1 MEKEGN
7 SHKQQRGVR
16 MKPTSK
22 TYFKVLM
29 NLGIA
34 LVIALLLILLVPR
47 ILVFFM
53 PFVIGWIIALIANP
67 LVRFFEEKFRIKRKA
82 GTAFVIIAVIALVI
96 LAGYLIGVKVT
107 EQVIGLIHELPRMW
121 DGMEEDFRTIGR
133 NLDVLY
139 SRFPEE
145 VRTAIEGVGEEMD
158 GYVGN
163 LVSSVSTPTI
173 EAVGK
178 FAKHLPTLIV
188 GIIMCL
194 LSAYFFVA
202 DREFITVNVK
212 KHMPEAVMYRYY
224 MMSRSLKRAVG
235 GYFKAQFKI
244 EVWMYL
250 LLVIGFWILKVD
262 YALLIALG
270 IAILDFLPI
279 FGTGTVLMPW
289 AVIKILSADY
299 KMAVGLLIIWC
310 GGQLAR
316 QVIQPKIVGDSI
328 GVPPIPT
335 IVLLFIGYKAAGV
348 FGMIIAVPIGIIF
361 ANMYEEGVF
370 DTTMKSLKILLAGI
384 NNFRRLEDEDMACV
398 KEYEEYQRKKMKEQE
413 ESERRQ

>member
-413 ESERRQ
+413 ESERGQ

>member
-1 MEKEGN
+1 M
-7 SHKQQRGVR
+7 R
-16 MKPTSK
+16 PTSK
-22 TYFKVLM
+22 TYLKVFM

-34 LVIALLLILLVPR
+34 LIIALLLILLVPKV
-47 ILVFFM
+47 LVFFM

-107 EQVIGLIHELPRMW
+107 EQVIGLINELPYMW
-121 DGMEEDFRTIGR
+121 DSMEEDFRAIGR

-139 SRFPEE
+139 SRFPAE
-145 VRTAIEGVGEEMD
+145 VRTTIEGIGKEMD

-173 EAVGK
+173 EAVGN
-178 FAKHLPTLIV
+178 FAKHLPTAII

-212 KHMPEAVMYRYY
+212 KHMPEAVMYRYR
-224 MMSRSLKRAVG
+224 MMARSLKRAVG

-270 IAILDFLPI
+270 IAILDFFPI

-299 KMAVGLLIIWC
+299 KMALGLLIIWC

-328 GVPPIPT
+328 GMSPIPT
-335 IVLLFIGYKAAGV
+335 IFLLFVGYKAAGV

-384 NNFRRLEDEDMACV
+384 NNFRRLDEEDMSGV
-398 KEYEEYQRKKMKEQE
+398 KEYEEYQRKKMREQE
-413 ESERRQ
+413 GSERQR

>member
-82 GTAFVIIAVIALVI
+82 GTAFVIISVIALVI

-413 ESERRQ
+413 ESERGQ